1 MGVPTS
7 EPIERKRRNNES
19 QNWENESMTNPNSD
33 PIEPTESWEDFVFP
47 KEVFSSSE
55 AELGLED
62 VFHLFGLSST
72 EEFRPRSSLRN
83 KIISKVLQSKTGSND
98 SSAST
103 SSSAS
108 NVSNEKNTRNSDFL
122 FVRKSEE
129 SLWKQSAFEGVEYKI
144 LNRDSSRNT
153 VTLMIRMEPGAV
165 FPAHPHGSAEDCFLV
180 SGDLKIAGTTM
191 SAGDFHRAPAGS
203 KHKKFTTSLGAE
215 FLIVSGESDFSES
228 EKFFS

>member
-1 MGVPTS
+1 
-7 EPIERKRRNNES
+7 
-19 QNWENESMTNPNSD
+19 MTNPNSD
-33 PIEPTESWEDFVFP
+33 PIEPAESWEDFVFP
-47 KEVFSSSE
+47 KEVFSSSK
-55 AELGLED
+55 AELDLED
-62 VFHLFGLSST
+62 VFHLYGLSSM
-72 EEFRPRSSLRN
+72 EEFRPHSSLRN
-83 KIISKVLQSKTGSND
+83 QILSKVLQDPTDLSTTGLHGNDSKT
-98 SSAST
+98 
-103 SSSAS
+103 
-108 NVSNEKNTRNSDFL
+108 KNAPKSHEDFL

-129 SLWKQSAFEGVEYKI
+129 SLWKKSAFEGVEYKI

-180 SGDLKIAGTTM
+180 SGDLMIAGTTM
-191 SAGDFHRAPAGS
+191 SAGDFHRAEAGS

>member
-1 MGVPTS
+1 MNPQTDPEN
-7 EPIERKRRNNES
+7 EPIEN
-19 QNWENESMTNPNSD
+19 
-33 PIEPTESWEDFVFP
+33 WEDFVFP
-47 KEVFSSSE
+47 KEVFDSSDKT
-55 AELGLED
+55 LRLQD
-62 VFHLFGLSST
+62 VFHLFGISSV
-72 EEFRPRSSLRN
+72 EGFRPPSSLRN
-83 KIISKVLQSKTGSND
+83 KIISKISQGSDQPNT
-98 SSAST
+98 ST
-103 SSSAS
+103 DALRRAE
-108 NVSNEKNTRNSDFL
+108 NPDFL

-129 SLWKQSAFEGVEYKI
+129 SLWKKSAFEGVEYKI

-180 SGDLKIAGTTM
+180 SGDLMIAGTTM
-191 SAGDFHRAPAGS
+191 QAGDFHRAEAGS

>member
-1 MGVPTS
+1 
-7 EPIERKRRNNES
+7 
-19 QNWENESMTNPNSD
+19 MTNPNSD

-62 VFHLFGLSST
+62 VFHLFGLSSM

-108 NVSNEKNTRNSDFL
+108 NISNVSNEKNARNSDFL

-203 KHKKFTTSLGAE
+203 KHKKLHHFSRSGIPDRIGRIRLLRIRE
-215 FLIVSGESDFSES
+215 IFFLIFESRFFGN
-228 EKFFS
+228 KFPKTKKVFLK